1 MQKGREIAMPAE
13 SADFPKILII
23 DDDRS
28 VRLVLSTLLK
38 KNNLTSIQASGGP
51 EGVKLLQA
59 EHPQCILLDLKMP
72 GMDGIE
78 TLHEIK
84 KIDESVPVIIIT
96 GYADIPTAVQ
106 TIKLG
111 AYDFLTKPPQVE
123 KLVLTIK
130 RAIEAYSLKIAFH
143 ELDESM
149 LGSLESLFGRSNAM
163 KNVIHQVR
171 QVSGTDFSVI
181 IQGDTG
187 TGKSVVAQTI
197 HDLSKRAR
205 NIFQPVDVGVIPEN
219 LIESELFG
227 HERGAFTGADRK
239 KIGFFE
245 IAHKGTLF
253 IDELENTP
261 PILQNKLLRAV
272 EEKQIY
278 PIGST
283 KPVHV
288 DVRIIAAS
296 NADIKSYVR
305 EKKFREDL
313 FFRLSEYMI
322 TMPPL
327 TARPGDIPFLA
338 LKLMAAASKE
348 LQKQMREISPEASAM
363 LMSYSWPGNVRELK
377 NVIRRATLM
386 CTDGIIRPQ
395 DIEFI
400 IGEDYSLQSASPVMP
415 LKQAAQAAARDA
427 ETGIIRKALAITK
440 GNKSRAAKILEVDYK
455 TLLTKIKE
463 YRIHKEG

>member
-1 MQKGREIAMPAE
+1 MFSDPKAAK
-13 SADFPKILII
+13 KILII
-23 DDDRS
+23 DDDRA
-28 VRLVLSTLLK
+28 VRLVLATLLK
-38 KNNLTSIQASGGP
+38 KNGFDSVQAADGP
-51 EGVKLLQA
+51 EGIACLSSEQP
-59 EHPQCILLDLKMP
+59 HCILLDLKMP

-78 TLHEIK
+78 TLDAIK
-84 KIDESVPVIIIT
+84 KIDQDVPVIIIT

-106 TIKLG
+106 AIKLG

-123 KLVLTIK
+123 KLILTIK
-130 RAIEAYSLKIAFH
+130 RAVEAYSLKMAFNQ
-143 ELDESM
+143 LDESM
-149 LGSLESLFGRSNAM
+149 LGSLESLFGRSDAM
-163 KNVIHQVR
+163 KVIIRHIR
-171 QVSGTDFSVI
+171 QVASTDFSVI
-181 IQGDTG
+181 IQGETG

-205 NIFQPVDVGVIPEN
+205 NPFQAVDVGVIPDN

-227 HERGAFTGADRK
+227 HEKGSFTGADRK

-245 IAHKGTLF
+245 IAHTGTLF

-272 EEKQIY
+272 EERKIY

-283 KPVHV
+283 KPVNV

-296 NADIKSYVR
+296 NADIKGFVR

-322 TMPPL
+322 GMPGL
-327 TARPGDIPFLA
+327 KDRVEDIPYLA
-338 LKLMAAASKE
+338 MKLMAAASKE
-348 LQKQMREISPEASAM
+348 LGRQMREISPDAVSR
-363 LMSYSWPGNVRELK
+363 LMAYSWPGNIRELK
-377 NVIRRATLM
+377 NVIRRAVLT
-386 CTDGIIRPQ
+386 CHDGIIRPG

-400 IGEDYSLQSASPVMP
+400 VGNTLLPDQTSSLMP
-415 LKQAAQAAARDA
+415 LKRAAANAARDA
-427 ETGIIRKALAITK
+427 EIEVIKRSLAITR
-440 GNKSRAAKILEVDYK
+440 GNKSKAARLLEIDYK

-463 YRIHKEG
+463 YGL

>member
-1 MQKGREIAMPAE
+1 MFSETTPSHKV
-13 SADFPKILII
+13 LII

-28 VRLVLSTLLK
+28 VRLVLATLLK
-38 KNNLTSIQASGGP
+38 KNGFAPLQASGGQ
-51 EGVKLLQA
+51 EGIGLLRN
-59 EHPQCILLDLKMP
+59 ERPQCILLDLKMP

-78 TLHEIK
+78 TLYALK
-84 KIDESVPVIIIT
+84 KLDQFVPIIIIT

-111 AYDFLTKPPQVE
+111 AYDFLTKPPQVD
-123 KLVLTIK
+123 KLILTIK
-130 RAIEAYSLKIAFH
+130 RAIETYSLQVA
-143 ELDESM
+143 LDQLDDSM
-149 LGSLESLFGRSNAM
+149 LGSLESLFGRSDAM
-163 KNVIHQVR
+163 KNVIHQIR
-171 QVSGTDFSVI
+171 QVSRTDFSVI

-205 NIFQPVDVGVIPEN
+205 NPFQSVDVGVIPEN

-261 PILQNKLLRAV
+261 PVLQNKLLRAV
-272 EEKQIY
+272 EEKRIY

-283 KPVHV
+283 KPVDV

-296 NADIKSYVR
+296 NADIKSAVR

-322 TMPPL
+322 TMPRL
-327 TARPGDIPFLA
+327 CDRPSDIPFLA
-338 LKLMAAASKE
+338 MKLMTAASME
-348 LQKQMREISPEASAM
+348 LEKQMRELAPEAAEL
-363 LMSYSWPGNVRELK
+363 LMSYPWPGNIRELK
-377 NVIRRATLM
+377 NVIRRAVLN
-386 CTDGIIRPQ
+386 CHDGVIRPEH
-395 DIEFI
+395 IEFI
-400 IGEDYSLQSASPVMP
+400 VGGPASRQEDDRFLMP
-415 LKQAAQAAARDA
+415 LKMVTQRATRDA
-427 ETGIIRKALAITK
+427 EKDVIKKALTITG
-440 GNKSRAAKILEVDYK
+440 GNKSRAAKLLEIDYK
-455 TLLTKIKE
+455 TLLTKIKD
-463 YRIHKEG
+463 YRIS